1 MQNFITKEILNATE
15 DLILTIDY
23 HASRFPFNS
32 PLMVNAVLRDLQ
44 EIYILNFGFKHT
56 GGRLE
61 NSDLRLVYEF
71 SIDSCF
77 NGDRQ
82 VPAICVQQSVA

>member
-44 EIYILNFGFKHT
+44 EIYILNLAG
-56 GGRLE
+56 
-61 NSDLRLVYEF
+61 
-71 SIDSCF
+71 
-77 NGDRQ
+77 
-82 VPAICVQQSVA
+82 